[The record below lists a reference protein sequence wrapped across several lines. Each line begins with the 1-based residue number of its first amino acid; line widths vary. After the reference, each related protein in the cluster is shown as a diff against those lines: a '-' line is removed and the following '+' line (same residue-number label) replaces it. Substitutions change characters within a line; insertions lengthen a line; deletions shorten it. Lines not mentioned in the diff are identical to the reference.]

1 MAGSRRSGGRV
12 SPELAAVG
20 ERLRQAREAAGRSL
34 EDIEAVTR
42 IRGTYLEAID
52 AGLRAEL
59 PGDVFVKGFLRAYAN
74 AVGLE
79 GDLLVAQYKRSLE
92 GAPPQGASGSAVPEP
107 DAVPPI
113 ERARPPSRLAPDV
126 ARRKSV
132 RRPGVPRRRSHGVQ
146 GRDAA
151 IRAARAR
158 IRARRI
164 GPAGVRRGLVRW
176 VVGGVAVVAVG
187 WASYALAGYFARRAA
202 PAAKASATPHAGA
215 SSGST
220 RPPTTKHP
228 LAVGSG
234 ASAARARPGVQVQFV
249 HQADGWHGTYVLTAA
264 SHGLAVRITTRQP
277 CWTDR
282 WTDGSSRAQS
292 LTLPAGG
299 SVTWKASRTLRVEV
313 ANAPGVRSV
322 TVNGHATPALP
333 PEHTHVEWLTFR
345 RATSATGG

>member
-42 IRGTYLEAID
+42 IRVAYLEAID

-59 PGDVFVKGFLRAYAN
+59 PGDVFVKGFVRAYAN

-92 GAPPQGASGSAVPEP
+92 AASPQGASGSAAPEP

-113 ERARPPSRLAPDV
+113 ERARPPSRPAPDV
-126 ARRKSV
+126 KRRTSV
-132 RRPGVPRRRSHGVQ
+132 RRAGAPRRGSRAVQ

-176 VVGGVAVVAVG
+176 VIGGVAVVAVG
-187 WASYALAGYFARRAA
+187 FASYALAGYFARRAA
-202 PAAKASATPHAGA
+202 PAAKASATTGA

-220 RPPTTKHP
+220 RPPATKHP
-228 LAVGSG
+228 PAVAAG
-234 ASAARARPGVQVQFV
+234 ASAARARPAVQVHFV

-264 SHGLAVRITTRQP
+264 ASQGLAVRITTRRP

-282 WTDGSSRAQS
+282 WTDGSTRAQS

-313 ANAPGVRSV
+313 ANAPGVRGV
-322 TVNGHATPALP
+322 TVNGLATPALP

-345 RATSATGG
+345 RATSAAAG